1 MKIPAIGWAVIDKG
15 GEIDVGSVSPTRRGA
30 LVNWLWNQGVKVM
43 NSWTDAEIERAFDGV
58 SRALGA
64 KVIEVKIEAAKGL
77 A

>member
-1 MKIPAIGWAVIDKG
+1 MQCEAVRAARQRWEAHRSRG
-15 GEIDVGSVSPTRRGA
+15 RVSPTRRGA
-30 LVNWLWNQGVKVM
+30 LVNWLWNQDVKVM

-64 KVIEVKIEAAKGL
+64 KVIEVKIEAKGL

>member
-15 GEIDVGSVSPTRRGA
+15 GEIDVSSVSPTRRGA
-30 LVNWLWNQGVKVM
+30 LVNWLWSNVKVM